1 MKDHLGKEGM
11 EASIKTAKLTK
22 YYGKTRG
29 VEDLDLEIRRGEV
42 FGYLGPNG
50 AGKSTTIR
58 LLLDLIRPTR
68 GDAEVLG
75 LDSRRD
81 ALLIRQRTGY
91 LPGELSLYE
100 NLTGLEFLEYLGR
113 LRGLGG
119 IGQGGAVAE
128 RLGLDLARPIGA
140 LSRGNKQK
148 VGLAQAFMHSP
159 EVLIL
164 DEPTSGLDPL
174 VQREFHSLVAE
185 SAEGGAT
192 VLLSSHVLSEVE
204 QITHRVGI
212 IRGGRLAVVD
222 DIEHLKQKAVSRIDI
237 RFARNDV
244 PAEAFKQLPG
254 VRQVDQHQDV
264 VSVAVEGSVDELIKT
279 AARFEVLAI
288 KTHEPDLEEVF
299 LAYYKDDPDA
309 P

>member
-1 MKDHLGKEGM
+1 M
-11 EASIKTAKLTK
+11 EPSIRTAKLTK

-29 VEDLDLEIRRGEV
+29 IEDLDLEIRPGEV

-58 LLLDLIRPTR
+58 LLLDLIRATR
-68 GDAEVLG
+68 GDAQILG

-81 ALLIRQRTGY
+81 ALLIRRRTGY

-100 NLTGLEFLEYLGR
+100 NLTGGEFLEYLGR

-119 IGQGGAVAE
+119 TGQGGAVAE

-140 LSRGNKQK
+140 LSKGNKQK

-174 VQREFHSLVAE
+174 VQREFHRLVAE
-185 SAEGGAT
+185 AAAGGAT

-212 IRGGRLAVVD
+212 IRSGRLVVVD
-222 DIEHLKQKAVSRIDI
+222 DIEHLKQKAISRIDI
-237 RFARNDV
+237 RFARHDV
-244 PAEAFKQLPG
+244 PVDVFKQLSG
-254 VRQVDQHQDV
+254 VRQVDQHEEV
-264 VSVAVEGSVDELIKT
+264 VSVAVEGSVDELIKA

-299 LAYYKDDPDA
+299 LTYYKDDSDA

>member
-1 MKDHLGKEGM
+1 M
-11 EASIKTAKLTK
+11 EASIRTAKLTK

-29 VEDLDLEIRRGEV
+29 VEDLDLEIQPGEV

-58 LLLDLIRPTR
+58 LLLDLIRATR
-68 GDAEVLG
+68 GDAQVLG

-100 NLTGLEFLEYLGR
+100 NLTGREFLEYLGR
-113 LRGLGG
+113 LRGLTG

-174 VQREFHSLVAE
+174 VQREFHRLVAE
-185 SAEGGAT
+185 VAACGAT

-212 IRGGRLAVVD
+212 IRSGRLVVVD

-244 PAEAFKQLPG
+244 PADIFKRLPG
-254 VRQVDQHQDV
+254 VRQVDQHEEA
-264 VSVAVEGSVDELIKT
+264 VSVAMEGSVDELIKA

-299 LAYYKDDPDA
+299 LTYYKDDSDA

>member
-1 MKDHLGKEGM
+1 M

-29 VEDLDLEIRRGEV
+29 IEDLDLEIGPGEV

-58 LLLDLIRPTR
+58 LLLDLIRATR
-68 GDAEVLG
+68 GDAQVLG

-100 NLTGLEFLEYLGR
+100 NLTGREFLEYLGG

-119 IGQGGAVAE
+119 IGQGTAVAE

-140 LSRGNKQK
+140 LSKGNKQK

-174 VQREFHSLVAE
+174 VQREFHRLVAE
-185 SAEGGAT
+185 TAAGGAT

-212 IRGGRLAVVD
+212 IRSGRLVVVD

-244 PAEAFKQLPG
+244 PADIFKQLPG
-254 VRQVDQHQDV
+254 VRQVDQHEEV
-264 VSVAVEGSVDELIKT
+264 VSAAVEGSVDELIKA

-299 LAYYKDDPDA
+299 LTYYKDDSDA

>member
-1 MKDHLGKEGM
+1 M
-11 EASIKTAKLTK
+11 EASIRTAKLTK

-29 VEDLDLEIRRGEV
+29 VEDLDLEIQPGEV

-58 LLLDLIRPTR
+58 LLLDLIRATR
-68 GDAEVLG
+68 GDAQVLG

-100 NLTGLEFLEYLGR
+100 NLTGREFLEYLGR
-113 LRGLGG
+113 LRGLRG

-174 VQREFHSLVAE
+174 VQREFHRLVAE
-185 SAEGGAT
+185 AAAGGAT

-212 IRGGRLAVVD
+212 IRSGRLVVVD

-244 PAEAFKQLPG
+244 PADIFKRLPG
-254 VRQVDQHQDV
+254 VRQVDQHEEA
-264 VSVAVEGSVDELIKT
+264 VSVAMEGSVDELIKA

-299 LAYYKDDPDA
+299 LTYYKDDSDA

>member
-1 MKDHLGKEGM
+1 MQ
-11 EASIKTAKLTK
+11 AAISTNKLTK

-29 VEDLDLEIRRGEV
+29 IEDLDLEIRRGEV

-58 LLLDLIRPTR
+58 LLLDLIRATT
-68 GDAEVLG
+68 GTAEVLG
-75 LDSRRD
+75 MDSRRD
-81 ALLIRQRTGY
+81 ALSIRQRTGY

-100 NLTGLEFLEYLGR
+100 NLTGREFLEYLGR
-113 LRGLGG
+113 LRGLEGFG
-119 IGQGGAVAE
+119 EADVVAE
-128 RLGLDLARPIGA
+128 RLGLDLGRPIGT
-140 LSRGNKQK
+140 LSKGNKQK
-148 VGLAQAFMHSP
+148 VGLTQAFMHSP

-174 VQREFHSLVAE
+174 VQREFHQLVAE
-185 SAEGGAT
+185 TATRGAT

-212 IRGGRLAVVD
+212 IRSGRLVVVD
-222 DIEHLKQKAVSRIDI
+222 DIEHLKQRAVSRIDF
-237 RFARNDV
+237 RFARDDV
-244 PAEAFKQLPG
+244 PPDAFQHLSG
-254 VRQVDQHQDV
+254 VREVDKHGRLL
-264 VSVAVEGSVDELIKT
+264 SVAVEGSVDELTKT
-279 AARFEVLAI
+279 AARYEVLAI

-299 LAYYKDDPDA
+299 LAYYKDDADA

>member
-1 MKDHLGKEGM
+1 M

-29 VEDLDLEIRRGEV
+29 IEDVDLEIRPGEV

-58 LLLDLIRPTR
+58 LLLDLIRATR
-68 GDAEVLG
+68 GDAHVLG

-100 NLTGLEFLEYLGR
+100 NLTGREFLEYLGG

-119 IGQGGAVAE
+119 IGQGSAVAE

-174 VQREFHSLVAE
+174 VQREFHRLVAE
-185 SAEGGAT
+185 TAAGGAT

-212 IRGGRLAVVD
+212 IRSGRLVVVD

-244 PAEAFKQLPG
+244 PADIFRQLPG
-254 VRQVDQHQDV
+254 VRQVDQHEEV
-264 VSVAVEGSVDELIKT
+264 VSVAVEGSVDELIKA

-299 LAYYKDDPDA
+299 LTYYRDDSDA